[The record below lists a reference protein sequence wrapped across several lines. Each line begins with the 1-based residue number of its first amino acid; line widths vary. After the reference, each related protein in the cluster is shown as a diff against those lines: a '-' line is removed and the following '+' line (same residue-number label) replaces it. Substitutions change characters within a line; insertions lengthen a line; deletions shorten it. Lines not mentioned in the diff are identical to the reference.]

1 MDDVTS
7 AIQSQL
13 DAKEDTISLTASR
26 ALVSDESGNLV
37 VSDITSTELGYLDDV
52 TSAIQS
58 QLNAKATSAD
68 AALTG
73 TPTAPTASAGTN
85 TTQIATTAYV
95 TSAVDALVDSAPGT
109 LDTLN
114 EIAAALNDDASF
126 GVTIQTQITDLSSNK
141 QDNISLTAS
150 RALVSDTSGN
160 LVVSDVTSTELGYL
174 DDVTSAIQT
183 QLDGKQATLTFGIA
197 HTNAVQIDSSNVT
210 VSDGSF
216 VLFTANGIESI
227 DASNMTFALFD
238 QTDISDVPSLVSSDV
253 SNAPPTDV
261 SFNLLRDDVQNLKNT
276 VNTLMGLLNTANIIT
291 KQT

>member
-1 MDDVTS
+1 MYV
-7 AIQSQL
+7 
-13 DAKEDTISLTASR
+13 DTA
-26 ALVSDESGNLV
+26 VSNL
-37 VSDITSTELGYLDDV
+37 I
-52 TSAIQS
+52 
-58 QLNAKATSAD
+58 
-68 AALTG
+68 
-73 TPTAPTASAGTN
+73 
-85 TTQIATTAYV
+85 
-95 TSAVDALVDSAPGT
+95 DSAPGT

-126 GVTIQTQITDLSSNK
+126 GVTIQTQINDLSSNK

-150 RALVSDTSGN
+150 RALVSDGTGN
-160 LVVSDVTSTELGYL
+160 LIVSAVTSTELGYL
-174 DDVTSAIQT
+174 TGVTSAIQSQITGLSNNKQDNISLTASRALVSDESGNLIVSAVTSTELGYLADVSSAIQT

-197 HTNAVQIDSSNVT
+197 DTNAVRIDSAT

-238 QTDISDVPSLVSSDV
+238 QTDISDVPTLVSSDLSGV
-253 SNAPPTDV
+253 DPAEDD
-261 SFNLLRDDVQNLKNT
+261 FNDLRQDVQNLKGV